1 MENLKEIENMKRNIE
16 FAPISESNSKIQE
29 LVKLDSVVL
38 GIQKECNQNTEDLD
52 RFLEINNKIV

>member
-38 GIQKECNQNTEDLD
+38 GIQKECN
-52 RFLEINNKIV
+52 